1 MFYRSTAAESP
12 GTQPRADRV
21 RGNNTLAFE
30 NRIKLV
36 CRQITQDLGCARR
49 PADFDAVNL
58 RGSGQTEVN
67 PQIALGKIAAAATNI
82 SGLRHAAGSKF
93 DAGAESEAIALCA
106 RQLKAHPMMPRDAMI
121 AEDHGC
127 AINVFDYHIKL
138 AIIEKV
144 AHRQSAGD
152 AALC

>member
-12 GTQPRADRV
+12 GTQPRADGV

-67 PQIALGKIAAAATNI
+67 PHIALREITATAAHI
-82 SGLRHAAGSKF
+82 SGLRHPAGCEF
-93 DAGAESEAIALCA
+93 DPGAERKPVALRA
-106 RQLKAHPMMPRDAMI
+106 RQLKAHPMMSRDAMI

-138 AIIEKV
+138 AVVEKI
-144 AHRQSAGD
+144 AHSEPA
-152 AALC
+152 